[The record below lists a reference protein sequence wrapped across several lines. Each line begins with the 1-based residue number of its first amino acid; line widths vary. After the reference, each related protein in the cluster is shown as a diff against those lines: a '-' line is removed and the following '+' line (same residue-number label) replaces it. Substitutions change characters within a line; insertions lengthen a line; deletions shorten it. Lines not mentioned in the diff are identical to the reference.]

1 MIKSAMIRARIDE
14 NLKKDVEIILYKLG
28 ISASEAIN
36 IFYSQI
42 KLNKGIPFKVKIPNK
57 LTAKTFNE
65 TDIGKNIKK
74 FKNKK
79 DMFASLKI

>member
-1 MIKSAMIRARIDE
+1 MIKSAMIRARVEE
-14 NLKKDVEIILYKLG
+14 NLKKDVDSILLTLG
-28 ISASEAIN
+28 LSASEAIN

-42 KLNKGIPFKVKIPNK
+42 KLNQGIPFQVKIPNNV
-57 LTAKTFNE
+57 TTRTFNE
-65 TDIGKNIKK
+65 TDNGKNIKK